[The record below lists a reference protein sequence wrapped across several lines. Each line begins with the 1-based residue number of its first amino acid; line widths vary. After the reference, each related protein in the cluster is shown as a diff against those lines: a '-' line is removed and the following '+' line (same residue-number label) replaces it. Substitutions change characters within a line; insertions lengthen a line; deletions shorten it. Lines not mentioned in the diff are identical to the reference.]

1 MGAIREQDVATLVPT
16 ALVTTAE
23 TVIATSLPI
32 STRSASEQL
41 TLTGWADI
49 TAGTGA
55 TGVILRIRRGTGTTG
70 TLVSNATTQTL
81 AAGNTLDFDL
91 VVTDT
96 PGEVAGQ
103 NYVLTAQQVAA
114 TANGNVTAASL
125 QAGVNSN

>member
-1 MGAIREQDVATLVPT
+1 MGQLREQDVAVLTAT

-41 TLTGWADI
+41 TVTGWADI
-49 TAGTGA
+49 LAGTGA
-55 TGVILRIRRGTGTTG
+55 TGVVLRVRRGTGITG

-103 NYVLTAQQVAA
+103 VYVLTAQQVAA
-114 TANGNVTAASL
+114 TANGSVTAASI
-125 QAGVNSN
+125 QIGVNSN